1 MVTHYCK
8 KRKLINCNHSC
19 NLNAHILM
27 IKIDT
32 DEPKIIK
39 NKSSTKKNAR
49 ERDAIAMNIR
59 TLSQE
64 ICPWMSKH
72 YALRSCWL
80 TFFSFFTSILY
91 IMFCDSSFYILHF
104 CQSFAGSFC
113 VPTTDYDIN
122 HILVNLQRDG
132 EWRIPMQ
139 KVKIQ
144 RDGERVAYTI
154 KCEDTEYRLNIIYKM
169 WQETCCTI

>member
-1 MVTHYCK
+1 MVHVFISYT
-8 KRKLINCNHSC
+8 
-19 NLNAHILM
+19 NLFI
-27 IKIDT
+27 
-32 DEPKIIK
+32 
-39 NKSSTKKNAR
+39 S
-49 ERDAIAMNIR
+49 
-59 TLSQE
+59 
-64 ICPWMSKH
+64 
-72 YALRSCWL
+72 
-80 TFFSFFTSILY
+80 LY
-91 IMFCDSSFYILHF
+91 SF

>member
-1 MVTHYCK
+1 
-8 KRKLINCNHSC
+8 
-19 NLNAHILM
+19 
-27 IKIDT
+27 
-32 DEPKIIK
+32 
-39 NKSSTKKNAR
+39 
-49 ERDAIAMNIR
+49 
-59 TLSQE
+59 
-64 ICPWMSKH
+64 
-72 YALRSCWL
+72 
-80 TFFSFFTSILY
+80 
-91 IMFCDSSFYILHF
+91 MFCDSSFYYLTLIFLFPFSF

-139 KVKIQ
+139 KVKVQ

-154 KCEDTEYRLNIIYKM
+154 KCEDTEYRLNIVYKM